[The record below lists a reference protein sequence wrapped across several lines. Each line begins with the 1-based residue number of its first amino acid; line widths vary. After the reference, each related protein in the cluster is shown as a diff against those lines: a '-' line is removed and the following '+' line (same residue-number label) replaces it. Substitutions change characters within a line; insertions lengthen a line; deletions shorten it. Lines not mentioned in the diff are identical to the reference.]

1 MTLVEHLGELRG
13 RLIKSVIAL
22 AITTM
27 FSLLFT
33 KQFLAILIAP
43 MGESQPI
50 ALRPTEA
57 IISYFRIAL
66 ICGLVLAMP
75 VIIYQLLR
83 FVLPGLTRQERRYV
97 FFLVPGAGISFAI
110 GVAFAAFVM
119 LPFAVNYLKG
129 FLSDLVQPT
138 YSLEYYIS
146 FVTTMLLWV
155 GLIFETPLMM
165 FFLAKIGLINA
176 KQLSRYRK
184 YAILVIAIIAAVI
197 TPTPDP
203 FNMSLVMGPLW
214 ILYEIGILLARLAA

>member
-1 MTLVEHLGELRG
+1 MTLVGHLSELRG

-22 AITTM
+22 AVTTL

-33 KQFLAILIAP
+33 RQFLALLIAP
-43 MGESQPI
+43 MGESHPV
-50 ALRPTEA
+50 ALRPTET

-66 ICGLVLAMP
+66 ISGLVLAMP
-75 VIIYQLLR
+75 VIVYQLLR
-83 FVLPGLTRQERRYV
+83 FVLPGLTRKERRYV
-97 FFLVPGAGISFAI
+97 YFLVPGATLSFAA
-110 GVAFAAFVM
+110 GVAFAALVM
-119 LPFAVNYLKG
+119 LPFAVGYLKG

-146 FVTTMLLWV
+146 FVTTLLLWV
-155 GLIFETPLMM
+155 GIIFETPLMM

-176 KQLSRYRK
+176 RQLSHYRK
-184 YAILVIAIIAAVI
+184 YAVLVIAIVAAVI

-214 ILYEIGILLARLAA
+214 ILYEIGILLAKLAA

>member
-214 ILYEIGILLARLAA
+214 ILYEIGVLLARLAA

>member
-22 AITTM
+22 AVTTL

-33 KQFLAILIAP
+33 RQFLAILIAP

-214 ILYEIGILLARLAA
+214 ILYEIGVLLARLAA